1 MFKKTLLLLTLLTL
15 LSCNVTKPVIITK
28 KAVPSSSKRVA
39 ARAAKKANEVK
50 LMLKQKQRQVDEDG
64 EIIKSTSVTYVGTD
78 VIGMYIFQYKDIAMS
93 NMKIY
98 GIPASIILAQG
109 ILESGAGRGDLCIK
123 ANNHFGIKCHEGWI
137 GESVRHD
144 DDSSQEC
151 FRKYDAP
158 AGSFN
163 DHALFLTGRSRYA
176 SLFNLSKED
185 YKGWANGLRRAG
197 YATDPKYPEKL
208 ISYIERYDLGQY
220 DAVVMGKDYTPL
232 EKQDTRIAAFDSQN
246 QSLYEVQKGDTLY
259 SISKKYNLLV
269 NELKQ
274 INNLSANTISIG
286 QRLIVK

>member
-1 MFKKTLLLLTLLTL
+1 M
-15 LSCNVTKPVIITK
+15 
-28 KAVPSSSKRVA
+28 
-39 ARAAKKANEVK
+39 
-50 LMLKQKQRQVDEDG
+50 
-64 EIIKSTSVTYVGTD
+64 
-78 VIGMYIFQYKDIAMS
+78 
-93 NMKIY
+93 
-98 GIPASIILAQG
+98 
-109 ILESGAGRGDLCIK
+109 
-123 ANNHFGIKCHEGWI
+123 
-137 GESVRHD
+137 
-144 DDSSQEC
+144 
-151 FRKYDAP
+151 
-158 AGSFN
+158 
-163 DHALFLTGRSRYA
+163 
-176 SLFNLSKED
+176 FNLSKED